1 MWAEWGP
8 AISVIAGQKCKL
20 LKFHQ
25 TSQPPRARARAR
37 GLNVN
42 QNTLPALPNQPPEIS
57 GGGSNYAYG
66 DDLDLNCT
74 GKPTYPPTKL
84 TWYINDIEAR
94 DPFVQESLSK
104 TDNNLYYSETRLTI
118 KVSSTQFQVGEMRI
132 KCVASLIE
140 EPIKADQSSNR
151 DGIVLEVIKLPEAM
165 KLQTENIFD
174 GELLSVIVS

>member
-1 MWAEWGP
+1 MLTRE
-8 AISVIAGQKCKL
+8 
-20 LKFHQ
+20 
-25 TSQPPRARARAR
+25 
-37 GLNVN
+37 
-42 QNTLPALPNQPPEIS
+42 LPALPSQPPEIS

-84 TWYINDIEAR
+84 TWFVNDVEAR
-94 DPFVQESLSK
+94 DPFVQDSLSK

-118 KVSSTQFQVGEMRI
+118 KVSSAQFQAGEMRI

-174 GELLSVIVS
+174 GESSVNYTIVNHGLVIWKGSFSSPK